1 MLEDEQAPVCTF
13 DGKKVINLASNNYLG
28 LTTHPKL
35 REAALEATRKFGVG
49 SGAVR
54 TIAGTMKIHMEL
66 EEKIA
71 RFKNVEACVVF
82 QSGFAANAGTVSA
95 VLGKDDFIISDA
107 LNHASIIDGA
117 RLSKA
122 KILVFRHKDIA
133 HAEEQLTSIKNEPGK
148 KLLITDGVFSMD
160 GDIGPLPALCDLA
173 EKYGAIMMVDDAHA
187 SGVLGRNGR
196 GTIDHF
202 GMHGRVDIQ
211 VGTLS
216 KAIGALGGY
225 VCGTRDLID
234 FLYHRARPFLFST
247 SHPPSVAAT
256 CIAAFDVLENEPERM
271 DEALGEHAL
280 LEKRTRPAGLRH
292 RRAGHAGQRDSD
304 HADHHRRRQAH
315 HGLLPRAVQRRRAR
329 DRHRISDSARGQ
341 GAHPHHHDGDAHEGR
356 VGAGARGARKAS
368 GSGWGFWQ
376 VTKPSRASL
385 GSARSK
391 TRPHTIRPRR
401 SSLWNDFN
409 RRHRRVPRDGH
420 EFQKELALG
429 VGFQAL
435 DLAHQ
440 GTILPGLLEDVQ
452 IGQDCLAI
460 AEDVEHPVFGARR
473 CLTPQTHCGLGLCRS
488 RGVR

>member
-1 MLEDEQAPVCTF
+1 MSTTLSQRPQLKHRTAVLDDLKQRGTYFKLRELEDEQGPVCTY

-28 LTTHPKL
+28 LCNHPTL
-35 REAALEATRKFGVG
+35 REAAIEATKTYGVG

-117 RLSKA
+117 RLSRA
-122 KILVFRHKDIA
+122 KILVFRHKDVA
-133 HAEEQLTSIKNEPGK
+133 HAEEQLASVKDEPGK

-160 GDIGPLPALCDLA
+160 GDIGPLPGLCDAA

-202 GMHGRVDIQ
+202 KMHGRVDIQ

-271 DEALGEHAL
+271 
-280 LEKRTRPAGLRH
+280 EKLWENTRFWKKEL
-292 RRAGHAGQRDSD
+292 
-304 HADHHRRRQAH
+304 
-315 HGLLPRAVQRRRAR
+315 GLLGFNIGGRTTPASETPITPIIIGDGRLTMDFSRELFKEGVLGTGIAFPTVPEGKAR
-329 DRHRISDSARGQ
+329 VRTIMTATHTKEELQQAL
-341 GAHPHHHDGDAHEGR
+341 EVLER
-356 VGAGARGARKAS
+356 VGKKMGI
-368 GSGWGFWQ
+368 
-376 VTKPSRASL
+376 L
-385 GSARSK
+385 G
-391 TRPHTIRPRR
+391 
-401 SSLWNDFN
+401 
-409 RRHRRVPRDGH
+409 
-420 EFQKELALG
+420 
-429 VGFQAL
+429 
-435 DLAHQ
+435 
-440 GTILPGLLEDVQ
+440 
-452 IGQDCLAI
+452 
-460 AEDVEHPVFGARR
+460 
-473 CLTPQTHCGLGLCRS
+473 
-488 RGVR
+488 